1 VRECIQVGTPQY
13 VDPEYMR
20 SGMFSTKSDIYAL
33 GMVMLQVLS
42 GQERALVSSVE
53 EAYKK
58 AKSDP
63 SHILEVKQEV

>member
-1 VRECIQVGTPQY
+1 
-13 VDPEYMR
+13 MR